1 MDTKKIIG
9 LCEQILSTADKVVS
23 VGAAAA
29 QINGAQLGGIQRAAR
44 LIVLE
49 VNKPKPKLE
58 PELEPE
64 EVAKDG

>member
-1 MDTKKIIG
+1 MDKKKIIG
-9 LCEQILSTADKVVS
+9 LCEQILAATDNVVS

-44 LIVLE
+44 LIVAE
-49 VNKPKPKLE
+49 VNKPEPKS
-58 PELEPE
+58 E

>member
-9 LCEQILSTADKVVS
+9 LCEQILAASDKVIS

-44 LIVLE
+44 LIVSE
-49 VNKPKPKLE
+49 VNKPEPK
-58 PELEPE
+58 LEPE